1 VIDYDEGDDDFTV
14 TCFDAN
20 AMNTG
25 EIVGRYSTFLDAWH
39 DAKFFDK
46 DSE

>member
-1 VIDYDEGDDDFTV
+1 VAR
-14 TCFDAN
+14 DAN

-25 EIVGRYSTFLDAWH
+25 EIVGRYSTFLDAWQ

-46 DSE
+46 DSEQ